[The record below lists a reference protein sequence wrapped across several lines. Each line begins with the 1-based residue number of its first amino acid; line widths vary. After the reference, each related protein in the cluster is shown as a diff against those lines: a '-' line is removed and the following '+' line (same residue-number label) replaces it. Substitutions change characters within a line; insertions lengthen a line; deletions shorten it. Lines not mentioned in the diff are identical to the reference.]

1 VTLDLTFREASAR
14 VIGALAS
21 RFRNLDIAE
30 DAFAEACARAA
41 QAWPRGGAP
50 RDEAAWLYR
59 TAFRAALDHIRRIKT
74 AERLAPE
81 PPSVGP
87 NAEDLMLDEAR
98 QIPEERLRLIF
109 VCCHPAVAPE
119 ARAALTLKLVCGLS
133 TAEIA
138 RAFLVP
144 EPTLAQRIVRAKRKI
159 AEAGV
164 PFEIPGPEA
173 WSERLDAVLSTLE
186 IAYSK
191 AHEDAALAGPYAGFA
206 QEMLTVTRV
215 LAELAPLESEAHAL
229 AAIVRYAE
237 ARRPARLAEDGA
249 MTPLSKQDPCR
260 WNRALIEE
268 AEACLLRA
276 ADLNPAGPRAL
287 QGAIQSA
294 WCARRSL
301 ADPAPWSIVLALY
314 DAILRL
320 RDDSVVRINRAVA
333 LAEVVGA
340 ESALNEIQALDA
352 RALAEFPPFHAV
364 RADLLRRLGRTE
376 DARAAYLRVLAL
388 DPAPAERL
396 WLEQQV
402 RTLLPSS

>member
-21 RFRNLDIAE
+21 RFRSLDIAE

-41 QAWPRGGAP
+41 KAWPRDGAP
-50 RDEAAWLYR
+50 RDGPAWLYR
-59 TAFRAALDHIRRIKT
+59 TAFRAALDHIRRTKT

-81 PPSVGP
+81 PPSVEP
-87 NAEDLMLDEAR
+87 NAEDLMIDDAR
-98 QIPEERLRLIF
+98 QIPDERLRLIF

-133 TAEIA
+133 TREIA
-138 RAFLVP
+138 RAFLTP
-144 EPTLAQRIVRAKRKI
+144 EPTLGQRIVRAKRKI

-173 WSERLDAVLSTLE
+173 WPERLDAVLSTLE

-206 QEMLTVTRV
+206 EEMLTVTRV
-215 LAELAPLESEAHAL
+215 LAELAPLEPEVHAL
-229 AAIVRYAE
+229 AAIVRYGE
-237 ARRPARLAEDGA
+237 ARRPARLDEGGA
-249 MTPLSKQDPCR
+249 MTPLSEQDPCR
-260 WNRALIEE
+260 WNRTLIEE

-314 DAILRL
+314 EALLTL
-320 RDDSVVRINRAVA
+320 RDDPVVRLNRAVA
-333 LAEVVGA
+333 LAEVLGPQA
-340 ESALNEIQALDA
+340 ALTEIEALDA
-352 RALAEFPPFHAV
+352 RALGEFPPYHAV
-364 RADLLRRLGRTE
+364 RADLLRRLGSVE
-376 DARAAYLRVLAL
+376 EARAAYLRVLAL

-396 WLEQQV
+396 WLQRQV
-402 RTLLPSS
+402 RRLAPST